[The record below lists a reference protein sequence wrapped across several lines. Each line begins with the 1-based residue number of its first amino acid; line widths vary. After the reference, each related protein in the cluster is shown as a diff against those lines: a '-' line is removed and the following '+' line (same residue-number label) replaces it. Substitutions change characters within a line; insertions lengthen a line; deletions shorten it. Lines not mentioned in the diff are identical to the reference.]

1 MTSFCCFYCYF
12 WTYFTSFSTV
22 SIIDFEQVNVNWAD
36 KKMFKMIPKKIKKVD
51 NLCSKFTINPPKRH
65 TCNVNKH
72 DKNFLLSPITIAEA
86 TSGSSALIWSSMGT
100 GAIFSPPAV
109 IIISRG
115 KKGRYILLSVSKSN
129 WPAEISFNWI
139 YPANNYLFKVNNRN
153 TGKKCEIKTSLTSL
167 WCFYC

>member
-1 MTSFCCFYCYF
+1 
-12 WTYFTSFSTV
+12 
-22 SIIDFEQVNVNWAD
+22 
-36 KKMFKMIPKKIKKVD
+36 MFKMIPKKIKKVD

-86 TSGSSALIWSSMGT
+86 TGGSSALIWSSMGT

-115 KKGRYILLSVSKSN
+115 KKGKYTLLSVSKSN
-129 WPAEISFNWI
+129 WRAEITFNWI
-139 YPANNYLFKVNNRN
+139 YPANIYLFKVNNRN
-153 TGKKCEIKTSLTSL
+153 TGKKCEYKNVIDVALVFLLLTLNRFHTFSGVTIVNLEQVIRSWLHVSLSR
-167 WCFYC
+167 WF